1 MSMRQKTDWTI
12 LIYANGNNDLE
23 PEMQRVLHDAQ
34 TVGSNLNV
42 NVAIQIGRAE
52 FELVKL
58 IRPGVQLKD
67 NDNWSGVRRYFVTQG
82 GSELVESLNKANM
95 ADPRQLYQ
103 FVKWGMLSYPAERY
117 MLVLSGHSYHCVG
130 MITDYSESA
139 SCIMG
144 LPEMVN
150 AINTAANE
158 TEKKID
164 VLVIDACYSNS
175 LELLYEFGMDENHAV
190 QNVITYIVNG
200 PIEGLPY
207 DRVIN
212 MVQANCIE
220 DTEVLI
226 KNLIQNLSHNLV
238 SFRIDHKVLLKIK
251 QLFSDKS
258 AEYISKNAGDAMLDH
273 QTLVM
278 EQRRIIQSISSQ
290 APPIYIYYYKQ
301 SDNNQLIMVKGG
313 IGSHFKIAANYYRL
327 GFAQHNCW
335 TRLLNDKPVDFDKM
349 NAMQKESM
357 QPLEMSPHEVY
368 ESIAIINPG
377 LEQAQISDILNRL
390 YQHKNWLL

>member
-23 PEMQRVLHDAQ
+23 PEMQRVLHDAE

-58 IRPGVQLKD
+58 IRPCVNLKD
-67 NDNWSGVRRYFVTQG
+67 NDSWRGVRRYFVTQG
-82 GSELVESLNKANM
+82 GPELVESLSKANM
-95 ADPRQLYQ
+95 ADPKQLYQ

-130 MITDYSESA
+130 MITDYSENA
-139 SCIMG
+139 PYIMG

-150 AINTAANE
+150 AVNMAANE
-158 TEKKID
+158 TDKKID

-175 LELLYEFGMDENHAV
+175 IELLYEFGMDENHAV

-207 DRVIN
+207 DRIIN
-212 MVQANCIE
+212 LVQTNNME
-220 DTEVLI
+220 DTAVLI

-238 SFRIDHKVLLKIK
+238 AFRIDHKVLLRIK
-251 QLFSDKS
+251 QLFNDKS
-258 AEYISKNAGDAMLDH
+258 AEYISKNAGDSMLDN
-273 QTLVM
+273 QTPVM
-278 EQRRIIQSISSQ
+278 AQRRIIQSISGQ
-290 APPIYIYYYKQ
+290 APPINIYYKQ
-301 SDNNQLIMVKGG
+301 SNNNQLIMVKGG
-313 IGSHFKIAANYYRL
+313 IDSRFKLAANYYRL
-327 GFAQHNCW
+327 GFAQYNCW
-335 TRLLNDKPVDFDKM
+335 TRLLNDKPADLDKI
-349 NAMQKESM
+349 NAIQKESM
-357 QPLEMSPHEVY
+357 QPLEMSPQEVY
-368 ESIAIINPG
+368 EGIAIINPG